1 MGDHYLKE
9 ETMEATR
16 KCVIKFSQ
24 TVVLVCLCIFLFG
37 CQKESKSSAPLQDYW
52 PTQGWRVSTPE
63 EHGVRSEK
71 LADMLELIQKE
82 RYPVESILICRN
94 GYLVFDAYIYPFKTN
109 TKHIIHSCTK
119 SITSALIGIAID
131 NGSIKDINQPILD
144 FFSEITLAN
153 LDADKQKITLEHLL
167 MMAPGLECRDSWRH
181 SWRGLV
187 AMRKS
192 ADWAQFMLNL
202 PMAEAPGTKFEY
214 CNGASFLLSV
224 IIQKSTGINTL
235 EYARKNLFEP
245 LGITDVKWP
254 TNPQGITIG
263 WGEMWLKPHDM
274 AKFGLLYLNK
284 GRWEDKQV
292 VPESWVEASTR
303 QHIDANLF
311 KGYGY
316 QWWIDPAGY
325 YLAIGYLGQYIV
337 VIPDKQM
344 VVVFTSDLE
353 GKSFFIPKKL
363 LDKYIIPAAVSSQ
376 PIPAESDQTSRL
388 HLIIDKCAVAPAK
401 GFIWLS
407 EKEGAAKD
415 GVFVRTASPAFKF
428 QYPKSSKRVEINA
441 PNMIMT
447 MKTPKGMRF
456 SSSITNIPQGIKLS
470 EMGPKNYARDLSNA
484 GTDIQIT
491 DNREIALKDGTKA
504 YRTDIKWKYRGV
516 FPVTTLLT
524 TIFKDGKCV
533 YIAAHPREYTAA
545 AEWIVSSLTVK

>member
-1 MGDHYLKE
+1 MG
-9 ETMEATR
+9 AIG
-16 KCVIKFSQ
+16 KCVTKLSQ
-24 TVVLVCLCIFLFG
+24 TVVLVCLCIFLFD
-37 CQKESKSSAPLQDYW
+37 CQKESKSQAPVQDYW
-52 PTQGWRVSTPE
+52 PTQGWRVSAPE

-71 LADMLELIQKE
+71 LADMLELVQKE
-82 RYPVESILICRN
+82 QYPVESILICCN
-94 GYLVFDAYIYPFKTN
+94 GYLILDAYIYPFKTN

-119 SITSALIGIAID
+119 SITSALVGIAID
-131 NGSIKDINQPILD
+131 NGSIKGINQPIVD
-144 FFSEITLAN
+144 FFSEITPAN
-153 LDADKQKITLEHLL
+153 LNAGKRKITLEHLL
-167 MMAPGLECRDSWRH
+167 MMAPGLECRDSWRYY
-181 SWRGLV
+181 WRGLGD
-187 AMRKS
+187 MRKS
-192 ADWAQFMLNL
+192 ADWTQFMLNL

-214 CNGASFLLSV
+214 CNGASFLLSA
-224 IIQKSTGINTL
+224 IIQKSTGIKAL
-235 EYARKNLFEP
+235 EYAMKNLFAP

-316 QWWIDPAGY
+316 QWWIDPSGY
-325 YLAIGYLGQYIV
+325 YLALGYLGQYII

-353 GKSFFIPKKL
+353 GKNFYLPKKL
-363 LDKYIIPAAVSSQ
+363 LDQYIIPAAVSSQ
-376 PIPAESDQTSRL
+376 PIPADFDQTSRL
-388 HLIIDKCAVAPAK
+388 NLLIDNFAAAPAK
-401 GFIWLS
+401 GFIWRS

-428 QYPKSSKRVEINA
+428 KYPKGSKRIKINA
-441 PNMIMT
+441 PNVIMT

-456 SSSITNIPQGIKLS
+456 STSIADIPEGMKLS
-470 EMGPKNYARDLSNA
+470 EMGPKNYALSLSNV
-484 GTDIQIT
+484 GTDIQII

-504 YRTDIKWKYRGV
+504 YRTDIKWKYQEV

-533 YIAAHPREYTAA
+533 YVVAHSREYAAA
-545 AEWIVSSLTVK
+545 AERIVGSLTVK